1 MGRYLKGN
9 VDEELGLGTLAAR
22 TLVGVLFDETVNE
35 RTLVTS
41 VDAIWSL
48 DDLTQSSG
56 VGPILCGFAHGD
68 YTDTEVEEYIEQVQ
82 SWNEGDK
89 IGQEIARRQIRLVG
103 TFSGAP
109 IDAKG
114 MVVLNDGMPIKTK
127 CNWILNQGQTLR
139 MWAYNTGS
147 QPLATT
153 TPVLRANGHANLFP
167 K

>member
-22 TLVGVLFDETVNE
+22 TVVGVLFDETVNE
-35 RTLVTS
+35 RTLITS

-48 DDLTQSSG
+48 DDLTQSAG
-56 VGPILCGFAHGD
+56 VGPILCGIAHGD
-68 YTDTEVEEYIEQVQ
+68 YTDAEVEEYIEQVQ
-82 SWNEGDK
+82 SWNEGNK
-89 IGQEIARRQIRLVG
+89 IGQEIARRQIRLIGV
-103 TFSGAP
+103 FQGATV
-109 IDAKG
+109 DAKG
-114 MVVLNDGMPIKTK
+114 MVVLNDGKPIKTR